1 MQDRPTA
8 TELLEAIE
16 GFLRDRSGASED
28 RWMRFQ
34 LLVAANSL
42 GIVRRELAQ
51 EETYERTEWLML
63 DGLLGEAPMPAT
75 FGELTVALRARTGDL
90 SDRIRAGGFDEPE
103 RESALRE
110 YLVAECMNRVRISA
124 PAELDA

>member
-42 GIVRRELAQ
+42 GIVRRELEQ
-51 EETYERTEWLML
+51 EEPYQRAEWLML

-75 FGELTVALRARTGDL
+75 YGE
-90 SDRIRAGGFDEPE
+90 AGGFDEPE
-103 RESALRE
+103 REAALRE